1 MHRLFMRAKHNAPP
15 DSTTEFIRRAREA
28 IQTEEF
34 RSERRELPYFG
45 LERNATLGS
54 DVCRKG
60 DIGVTGMTERDYY
73 VRRAVEGAR
82 AAQQIPCDRDVL
94 LRCCQRRSEYVS
106 TTVSEGKGTT
116 LVQSA
121 DPG

>member
-1 MHRLFMRAKHNAPP
+1 MRAKHNAPP

-60 DIGVTGMTERDYY
+60 DIGVTGCPSVTITSDGQSKAP
-73 VRRAVEGAR
+73 VRPSKFHVIETCCC
-82 AAQQIPCDRDVL
+82 AAASAGL
-94 LRCCQRRSEYVS
+94 SMSRRR
-106 TTVSEGKGTT
+106 
-116 LVQSA
+116 
-121 DPG
+121 